1 MPAGEAR
8 NLAVFMGAM
17 TTLWSVVGL
26 GYYPVASA
34 VGCVVGVAIGVV
46 AIVAARGA
54 PAAAGPERRDG
65 RSRSVFLLAVARE
78 VVAAVAAAL
87 ILGATGQPG
96 YILPAL
102 ALIVALHFF
111 VFLLQERSAL
121 HLATGIVGTAAS
133 ATAIVL
139 MAAGAV
145 GQNAGHAIAAAAL
158 ATCTAAYGLAFL
170 RLIRSA
176 RETTPA

>member
-1 MPAGEAR
+1 MA
-8 NLAVFMGAM
+8 
-17 TTLWSVVGL
+17 W
-26 GYYPVASA
+26 
-34 VGCVVGVAIGVV
+34 C
-46 AIVAARGA
+46 
-54 PAAAGPERRDG
+54 
-65 RSRSVFLLAVARE
+65 
-78 VVAAVAAAL
+78 AVAAAL

-158 ATCTAAYGLAFL
+158 DRNAHCGT
-170 RLIRSA
+170 SVV
-176 RETTPA
+176 